1 MGPRG
6 AGETLAVS
14 VPHAIVERPVL
25 WLTGAV
31 GLRVSHGLWKVG
43 PGEGG
48 DTSGPRLLAE
58 ALVRYGVALAL
69 LGVAAVVTGDA
80 RRLPRAGVN
89 DAGAD
94 GFSLLAT
101 TAPTWFGS
109 NSRASTAAGRPR

>member
-14 VPHAIVERPVL
+14 VPHAIVEFPAL
-25 WLTGAV
+25 WLTGAG

-43 PGEGG
+43 AGEGS

-69 LGVAAVVTGDA
+69 LSTPSSQATPVVF
-80 RRLPRAGVN
+80 RA
-89 DAGAD
+89 
-94 GFSLLAT
+94 LA
-101 TAPTWFGS
+101 
-109 NSRASTAAGRPR
+109 